1 MKTFCNSLVSI
12 NTASKVTDSLKKM
25 FFGAFK
31 NITFITCTH
40 YSSSITVIMK
50 LLCSLP
56 FVLLILPFLVK

>member
-25 FFGAFK
+25 FFGAF
-31 NITFITCTH
+31 ITCTH
-40 YSSSITVIMK
+40 YSSSITVIME